1 MNQTSGS
8 ATDVDRLDQVLADY
22 MEEAEAFKD
31 NLSELCALQSKYVEK
46 HPDLAAQLLKHFENE
61 NVVLSGFGRIPC
73 RLADFGKYTQIRY
86 MGHGGMGVVYKAF
99 DQELQVSIALKL
111 SLPSALMGE
120 PSVERFRNEAQSMA
134 RLKHPNIVRVR
145 YVGEHQGR
153 PFLDMEL
160 AEGGNLAQHR
170 ERFAA
175 DQRSV
180 AKLMVQVAR
189 AVHHAHQRRIL
200 HRDLKPANILL
211 DPDEGESEQDKP
223 YVTDFGLAREIG
235 ADGFLIDTGGRISE
249 ESQVYKTIAGTA
261 AYMSP
266 EQAEG
271 KDATTL
277 SDVYGLGATMYS
289 LQTGKSP
296 FGAST
301 VKETLRQVR
310 DPRLKPKPPRA
321 IDPHIDR
328 TLEAVCLKCLQKDP
342 NDRYKSAEGTAK
354 DLERWLAHQPTRA
367 RPLSRLGRSR
377 LWCRR
382 NPLGVGL
389 ALMILAFLSLD
400 GVNIADRI
408 ITEPRRAL
416 LALARQNAGTIQLRL
431 EQLRQAVE
439 VARDPRHGE
448 LLTQRNFTGLQ
459 ALIEETGN
467 RRVDLNGESPFE
479 SWFIIDDS
487 DGEIAARWPV
497 SEPQR
502 QSKDRRYRDY
512 YKSARL
518 LAKTR
523 GGTPVYV
530 SRVYKAF
537 LDEQLYKFG
546 VSAAVRDGDKIVG
559 AVVASVTTSPQM
571 GLPQTENSEF
581 TTALLARGDPP
592 ERGRPWPPDGASE
605 FLVLLHPAYERGTQ
619 PVWIS
624 TGQAGRIGK
633 SIADN
638 NIAENYHDPVV
649 SLSAEVAE
657 KYGGRWV
664 AGFAPVENSEF
675 IVVVQRRYSET
686 IPAEWWPWIVVLLAA
701 FLAVAIVWFVMPPVS
716 NPSRN

>member
-1 MNQTSGS
+1 MNQESDS
-8 ATDVDRLDQVLADY
+8 VTDADRLDEVLAGY

-31 NLSELCALQSKYVEK
+31 NLSELCALQTKYVEK
-46 HPDLAAQLLKHFENE
+46 HPDLATQLLNHFENE

-99 DQELQVSIALKL
+99 DQELKVSIALKL
-111 SLPSALMGE
+111 SLPGALMGE

-145 YVGEHQGR
+145 YVGEHEGR

-160 AEGGNLAQHR
+160 AGGGNLAQHR

-175 DQRSV
+175 DQRSA

-211 DPDEGESEQDKP
+211 DPDENESTQDKP
-223 YVTDFGLAREIG
+223 YVTDFGLALEIG
-235 ADGFLIDTGGRISE
+235 ADGFPVDTGGE
-249 ESQVYKTIAGTA
+249 LGKDSQVNKTIAGTA
-261 AYMSP
+261 GYMSP
-266 EQAEG
+266 EQATEG

-277 SDVYGLGATMYS
+277 SDVYGLGATLYS

-310 DPRLKPKPPRA
+310 DPSLNPKSPRA
-321 IDPHIDR
+321 IDPGIDR

-354 DLERWLAHQPTRA
+354 DLERWLAHRPTRA
-367 RPLSRLGRSR
+367 RPLSRLGRSG
-377 LWCRR
+377 LWSRR

-389 ALMILAFLSLD
+389 ALMILAFLTLA
-400 GVNIADRI
+400 GVIIAELMGGQD
-408 ITEPRRAL
+408 RAL
-416 LALARQNAGTIQLRL
+416 LALARQNAGTLHLRL
-431 EQLRQAVE
+431 EQLREAVE

-467 RRVDLNGESPFE
+467 RRVDLNGKSPFE

-487 DGEIAARWPV
+487 NGEIAARWPA
-497 SEPQR
+497 SEPQT

-512 YKSARL
+512 YKGAL
-518 LAKTR
+518 LAAKTR

-530 SRVYKAF
+530 SRVYEAT
-537 LDEQLYKFG
+537 LDGLYKLG
-546 VSAAVRDGDKIVG
+546 VSAAVGYGGKIVG

-605 FLVLLHPAYERGTQ
+605 FLVLFHPAYERGTQ

-664 AGFAPVENSEF
+664 AGFAPVEDSEF

-686 IPAEWWPWIVVLLAA
+686 IPAEWQPWIVVLLVTS
-701 FLAVAIVWFVMPPVS
+701 LAVAIVWFVMPPAS
-716 NPSRN
+716 SRR

>member
-31 NLSELCALQSKYVEK
+31 NLSGLCALQTKYVEK

-73 RLADFGKYTQIRY
+73 RLADFGRYTGIRY
-86 MGHGGMGVVYKAF
+86 IGHGGMGVVYKAF
-99 DQELQVSIALKL
+99 DQELRVSIALKL
-111 SLPSALMGE
+111 SLPGSLMDE
-120 PSVERFRNEAQSMA
+120 ASVERFRVEAQSMA
-134 RLKHPNIVRVR
+134 KLRHPNIVRVR
-145 YVGEHQGR
+145 YVGEHEGR

-160 AEGGNLAQHR
+160 AGGGNLARHR

-180 AKLMVQVAR
+180 AKLMVKVAR

-211 DPDEGESEQDKP
+211 DSDEDESKQDKP
-223 YVTDFGLAREIG
+223 YVTDFGLAVQIG
-235 ADGFLIDTGGRISE
+235 ADGFPVDAGGRLSE
-249 ESQVYKTIAGTA
+249 DSQVHKTIAGTA
-261 AYMSP
+261 GYMSP
-266 EQAEG
+266 EQAEEG

-289 LQTGKSP
+289 LQTGKAP

-310 DPRLKPKPPRA
+310 DPSLNPKPPRA

-328 TLEAVCLKCLQKDP
+328 TLEAICLKCLRHDP
-342 NDRYKSAEGTAK
+342 NERYRSAEGTAR
-354 DLERWLAHQPTRA
+354 DLERWLAHRPTRA

-377 LWCRR
+377 LWRRR

-389 ALMILAFLSLD
+389 ALMILAFLSLA
-400 GVNIADRI
+400 GLNIANRLQ
-408 ITEPRRAL
+408 EPGRAL
-416 LALARQNAGTIQLRL
+416 LALARQNAGTLHLRL

-467 RRVDLNGESPFE
+467 RRVDLNGKSPFE

-487 DGEIAARWPV
+487 DGEIAARWPAP
-497 SEPQR
+497 SPQT

-512 YKSARL
+512 YRGAL
-518 LAKTR
+518 LSAKTK

-537 LDEQLYKFG
+537 ADGLYKFG
-546 VSAAVRDGDKIVG
+546 ISAAVRDGDRIVG

-571 GLPQTENSEF
+571 GLPQTEDNEF
-581 TTALLARGDPP
+581 TTALLARSDPP
-592 ERGRPWPPDGASE
+592 EPGQAKPPDGASE

-619 PVWIS
+619 PVWVS
-624 TGQAGRIGK
+624 TGQAGTIGK

-649 SLSAEVAE
+649 SLSAGVAE

-664 AGFAPVENSEF
+664 AGFAPVEDSEF
-675 IVVVQRRYSET
+675 IVVVQRRFSET
-686 IPAEWWPWIVVLLAA
+686 IPAEWWPWIIVLLAA

>member
-1 MNQTSGS
+1 MSKQPDS
-8 ATDVDRLDQVLADY
+8 APDSDRLDQVLADY

-31 NLSELCALQSKYVEK
+31 NLSELCALQTKYVEK
-46 HPDLAAQLLKHFENE
+46 HPDLATQLLKHFENE

-73 RLADFGKYTQIRY
+73 RLADFGRYTGIRY
-86 MGHGGMGVVYKAF
+86 IGHGGMGVVYKAF
-99 DQELQVSIALKL
+99 DEELKVPIALKV
-111 SLPSALMGE
+111 SLPGSLMAE
-120 PSVERFRNEAQSMA
+120 ASVERFRVEAQSMA
-134 RLKHPNIVRVR
+134 KLKHPNIVRVHD
-145 YVGEHQGR
+145 VGEHQGR
-153 PFLDMEL
+153 PFLSMEL

-211 DPDEGESEQDKP
+211 DPDENESTQDKP
-223 YVTDFGLAREIG
+223 YVTDFGLAQEIG
-235 ADGFLIDTGGRISE
+235 ADGLPANTGGQLSE

-310 DPRLKPKPPRA
+310 DPGLKPKSPRT
-321 IDPHIDR
+321 IDPRVDR
-328 TLEAVCLKCLQKDP
+328 TLEAICLKCLRHDP
-342 NDRYKSAEGTAK
+342 DERYRSAEGLAK
-354 DLERWLAHQPTRA
+354 DLGRWLDHRPTRA

-377 LWCRR
+377 LWRRR

-389 ALMILAFLSLD
+389 ALMILAFLTLA
-400 GVNIADRI
+400 GVIIADI
-408 ITEPRRAL
+408 IAEPGRAL
-416 LALARQNAGTIQLRL
+416 VALARQNAETLQLRL
-431 EQLRQAVE
+431 EQLRQAVGT
-439 VARDPRHGE
+439 ARDPRLGE

-459 ALIEETGN
+459 TFIEETGT

-479 SWFIIDDS
+479 SWFILADA
-487 DGEIAARWPV
+487 DGEIVARWP
-497 SEPQR
+497 EPAPLQKD
-502 QSKDRRYRDY
+502 KDRRFRDY
-512 YKSARL
+512 YKGAL
-518 LAKTR
+518 QLAKTE

-530 SRVYKAF
+530 SRIYKAIS
-537 LDEQLYKFG
+537 DDLYKFG
-546 VSAAVRDGDKIVG
+546 ICAAVRDGEKIVG

-571 GLPQTENSEF
+571 GLPELESGEF
-581 TTALLARGDPP
+581 TTALLARKDSFFIPGEP
-592 ERGRPWPPDGASE
+592 RLPDGASE
-605 FLVLLHPAYERGTQ
+605 FLVLLHPAYERGTA

-624 TGQAGRIGK
+624 SEQAETIRK

-638 NIAENYHDPVV
+638 YIAENYHDPVV
-649 SLSAEVAE
+649 SLGAGVTQ

-664 AGFAPVENSEF
+664 AGFAPVEGSEF

-686 IPAEWWPWIVVLLAA
+686 IPAALWPWIMALLAA
-701 FLAVAIVWFVMPPVS
+701 FLAVAIVWFVMPPAT
-716 NPSRN
+716 SRR

>member
-1 MNQTSGS
+1 MNKQPD
-8 ATDVDRLDQVLADY
+8 AAFDEDRLDEVLAKY
-22 MEEAEAFKD
+22 MEEAAAFKN

-170 ERFAA
+170 ERIAA

-211 DPDEGESEQDKP
+211 DSDEDENKQDKP
-223 YVTDFGLAREIG
+223 YVTDFGLAMRIG
-235 ADGFLIDTGGRISE
+235 ADGFPVDAGGRVSE
-249 ESQVYKTIAGTA
+249 ESQAYKNIPGTVP
-261 AYMSP
+261 YMSP

-277 SDVYGLGATMYS
+277 SDVYGLGAIMYS
-289 LQTGKSP
+289 LQTGESP

-301 VKETLRQVR
+301 VKGTLRQVR

-321 IDPHIDR
+321 IDPRIDR
-328 TLEAVCLKCLQKDP
+328 TLEAVCLKCLRKDP
-342 NDRYKSAEGTAK
+342 NDRYTSAEGLAK
-354 DLERWLAHQPTRA
+354 DLDRWLAHRPTEA

-377 LWCRR
+377 LWRRR

-389 ALMILAFLSLD
+389 ALMILAFLILA
-400 GVNIADRI
+400 GVILADRI
-408 ITEPRRAL
+408 AEPGRAL
-416 LALARQNAGTIQLRL
+416 VALARQNAETLQLRL

-467 RRVDLNGESPFE
+467 RRVDLNGKSPFE

-487 DGEIAARWPV
+487 DGEIAARWPA
-497 SEPQR
+497 SAPQT

-512 YKSARL
+512 YKGARL

-537 LDEQLYKFG
+537 LDDLYKFG
-546 VSAAVRDGDKIVG
+546 VSAAVRHGDKIVG

-571 GLPQTENSEF
+571 GLPQTEDSEF

-686 IPAEWWPWIVVLLAA
+686 IPAALWPWIIVLLAA
-701 FLAVAIVWFVMPPVS
+701 FLAVAIVWFVMPPAS
-716 NPSRN
+716 NPKTN

>member
-1 MNQTSGS
+1 MEEKLESPT
-8 ATDVDRLDQVLADY
+8 AADRLDEVLADY

-31 NLSELCALQSKYVEK
+31 NLSGLCALQAKYVEN
-46 HPDLAAQLLKHFENE
+46 HPDLAAQLLNHFENE
-61 NVVLSGFGRIPC
+61 SVALSDFGRIPC
-73 RLADFGKYTQIRY
+73 RLADFGRYTEIKYL
-86 MGHGGMGVVYKAF
+86 GHGGMGVVYKAF
-99 DQELQVSIALKL
+99 DQELRVSIALKL

-170 ERFAA
+170 ERIAA

-211 DPDEGESEQDKP
+211 DPDEGESEQDKA

-296 FGAST
+296 FGASS

-321 IDPHIDR
+321 IDPRIDR
-328 TLEAVCLKCLQKDP
+328 TLEAVCLKCLRKDP
-342 NDRYKSAEGTAK
+342 SGRYTSAEGLAK
-354 DLERWLAHQPTRA
+354 DLDRWLAHRPTEA

-377 LWCRR
+377 LWRRR

-389 ALMILAFLSLD
+389 GLMILAFLILA
-400 GVNIADRI
+400 GVIIANRI
-408 ITEPRRAL
+408 AEPGRAL
-416 LALARQNAGTIQLRL
+416 VALARQNAGTLQLRL

-439 VARDPRHGE
+439 VARDLRHGE
-448 LLTQRNFTGLQ
+448 LLTQRNLTGLQ

-467 RRVDLNGESPFE
+467 RRVDLNGKSPFE
-479 SWFIIDDS
+479 SWFIIDDL
-487 DGEIAARWPV
+487 DGEILARWPAP
-497 SEPQR
+497 SPQT

-512 YKSARL
+512 YRGALL
-518 LAKTR
+518 LAKTK

-537 LDEQLYKFG
+537 ADGLYKFG
-546 VSAAVRDGDKIVG
+546 VSAAVRHGDKIVG

-592 ERGRPWPPDGASE
+592 EPGQAKPPDGASE
-605 FLVLLHPAYERGTQ
+605 FLVLLHPAYERGTP

-624 TGQAGRIGK
+624 SEQAETIRKG
-633 SIADN
+633 
-638 NIAENYHDPVV
+638 IAENYIVEDYHDPVV
-649 SLSAEVAE
+649 SLSAGVAE

-701 FLAVAIVWFVMPPVS
+701 FLAVAIVWFVMPPTT
-716 NPSRN
+716 SRR